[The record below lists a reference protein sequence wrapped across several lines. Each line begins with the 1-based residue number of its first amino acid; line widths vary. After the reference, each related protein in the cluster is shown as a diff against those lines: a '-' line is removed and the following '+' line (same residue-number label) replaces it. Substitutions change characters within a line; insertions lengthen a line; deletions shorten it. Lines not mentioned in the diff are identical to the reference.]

1 MKNHPHTSR
10 YARLVAGFAAS
21 AFTLLIAS
29 AVHYAEAQ
37 NTPLTGAV
45 SSITKDCARTRKALD
60 KCAVRST
67 KCKEKAAVRQPACIK
82 KAEARMV
89 KCSDSATK
97 KLNTCQAKADTQEKL
112 AKCSK
117 KFDDSRLS
125 CGTTYDKTVA
135 KCGSAD
141 EASARCDA
149 DKFKCEADALEK
161 FQDKTGTV
169 YEDAC

>member
-1 MKNHPHTSR
+1 MTNHPHTSR

-37 NTPLTGAV
+37 ETPLTGQV
-45 SSITKDCARTRKALD
+45 SSTLKDCQRTRKTLD
-60 KCAVRST
+60 KCAVRSA
-67 KCKEKAAVRQPACIK
+67 KCKEKAAVRQPACVK

-89 KCSDSATK
+89 KCSDTATK
-97 KLNTCQAKADTQEKL
+97 KLNTCQAKADTPEKL

-117 KFDDSRLS
+117 KFDDARLS
-125 CGTTYDKTVA
+125 CGTAYDKAIA

-141 EASARCDA
+141 EASMRCDA
-149 DKFKCEADALEK
+149 DKFECEMDALDA
-161 FQDKTGTV
+161 FQDKTGIA